1 MPTRRPPPGQ
11 LHAAAATCVA
21 FVLAC
26 STAAAD
32 EEVVHRERSLYQT
45 ILITQEPSRL
55 CMKFTIRDRE
65 RNQSC
70 MDPRSPKRMVFTYT
84 RMMMA
89 SLLLTPEPSSVF
101 VAGLG
106 GGTLP
111 TALAELLPE
120 TRIDVAEI
128 DPAVIAAA
136 RTYFGFAT
144 DDRLQVHVSDAR
156 VFVKRALA
164 RGEHYDLVLLDAYS
178 GDYIP
183 EHLLT
188 VEFLAEVRT
197 LLAPGGVMAAN
208 TFATSLLYDHESETY
223 REVFGEFFNM
233 RLPES
238 NNRVILASNSPL
250 PSTATLRDNARA
262 WRSRLRVYDVP
273 ATSYPSRLSRKVDWD
288 ETKRALTDQYSPA
301 NLLRDH

>member
-1 MPTRRPPPGQ
+1 MPTRRPPPVRGRT
-11 LHAAAATCVA
+11 AAPTCV
-21 FVLAC
+21 VLALAFC
-26 STAAAD
+26 TPGVG

-89 SLLLTPEPSSVF
+89 SLLLTPEPGSVF

-164 RGEHYDLVLLDAYS
+164 GGENYDLVLLDAYS

-183 EHLLT
+183 EHLMT
-188 VEFLAEVRT
+188 VEFLAEVRA

-223 REVFGEFFNM
+223 RDVFGEFFNL

-238 NNRVILASNSPL
+238 NNRVILASNGPL
-250 PSTATLRDNARA
+250 PSRATLRENARTL
-262 WRSRLRVYDVP
+262 RTRLRPYDVP
-273 ATSYPSRLSRKVDWD
+273 VASYPARLSRKVDWD

-301 NLLRDH
+301 NLLRNQ

>member
-1 MPTRRPPPGQ
+1 MPMLERPPRRRRR
-11 LHAAAATCVA
+11 ATA
-21 FVLAC
+21 TWALLALAC
-26 STAAAD
+26 CTAGAD

-70 MDPRSPKRMVFTYT
+70 TDPRSPKRMVFTYT

-89 SLLLTPEPSSVF
+89 SLLLTPEPGSVF

-111 TALAELLPE
+111 TALADLLPGA
-120 TRIDVAEI
+120 RIEIAEI
-128 DPAVIAAA
+128 DPAVVQAA
-136 RTYFGFAT
+136 RTYFGFET
-144 DDRLQVHVSDAR
+144 DDRLRVHVSDAR

-183 EHLLT
+183 EHLMT
-188 VEFLAEVRT
+188 VEFLAEVRA
-197 LLAPGGVMAAN
+197 LLAPGGVVAAN
-208 TFATSLLYDHESETY
+208 TFATSILYDHESETY
-223 REVFGEFFNM
+223 RAVFGEFFNL
-233 RLPES
+233 RLPDS

-250 PSTATLRDNARA
+250 PTRATLRDNARS
-262 WRSRLRVYDVP
+262 WHRRLRAYDVP
-273 ATSYPSRLSRKVDWD
+273 IASYPSRLSRKVDWD
-288 ETKRALTDQYSPA
+288 DTKRALTDQYSPA
-301 NLLRDH
+301 NLLRAR

>member
-1 MPTRRPPPGQ
+1 MR
-11 LHAAAATCVA
+11 AATTCV
-21 FVLAC
+21 VLALAC
-26 STAAAD
+26 GAQVTA

-89 SLLLTPEPSSVF
+89 SLLLTPEPGSVF

-120 TRIDVAEI
+120 ARIEVAEI
-128 DPAVIAAA
+128 DPAVIAVA
-136 RTYFGFAT
+136 RTYFGFAAN
-144 DDRLQVHVSDAR
+144 DRLQVHVSDAR

-183 EHLLT
+183 EHLMTL
-188 VEFLAEVRT
+188 EFLAETRD
-197 LLAPGGVMAAN
+197 LLASGGVLAAN
-208 TFATSLLYDHESETY
+208 TFATSSLYDHESVTY
-223 REVFGEFFNM
+223 REIFGDYFNL

-238 NNRVILASNSPL
+238 NNRVILASNGPL

-273 ATSYPSRLSRKVDWD
+273 IASYPARMSRKVDWD

-301 NLLRDH
+301 NLLRDQ